1 VNDAFL
7 AEENSLL
14 NGVVKILENSIASKI
29 AEDNIRDFYE
39 NRENPIQKDVP
50 GQISAGGNLQRTGM
64 EEDLRK
70 SREQKEVLLR
80 EVQQRVKNNL
90 RAVHDLLA
98 LQQKYIRDE
107 KVLKTLHES
116 QNRIRAM
123 ALVHE
128 ILYQT
133 PEITNIDLALYV
145 NTLGKNLFDFYK
157 IKGSRITLRTDIPGI
172 CIGVNS
178 AIPIGLIMNELISNA
193 LKHAF
198 PGNSSGEIF
207 IRVRK
212 KDRSI
217 SLLVRDTGAGMPR
230 DLNWRDLKSLGLRMV
245 FSLVEQMNGTIGLD
259 RSRGTEFSMVL
270 EERK

>member
-1 VNDAFL
+1 
-7 AEENSLL
+7 
-14 NGVVKILENSIASKI
+14 
-29 AEDNIRDFYE
+29 
-39 NRENPIQKDVP
+39 
-50 GQISAGGNLQRTGM
+50 
-64 EEDLRK
+64 
-70 SREQKEVLLR
+70 
-80 EVQQRVKNNL
+80 
-90 RAVHDLLA
+90 
-98 LQQKYIRDE
+98 
-107 KVLKTLHES
+107 KVLKKLHES

-198 PGNSSGEIF
+198 CGNSSGEIF